1 MKSKLLIVIL
11 CIVSAMATHAQ
22 TWADLGDEEKLMKLK
37 SFRADNQKYLKDSLK
52 LTQKQM
58 TDLDN
63 INICF
68 LSTLD
73 RIDRY
78 AKDDANKEHLAQV
91 LWEVRWVQVDAV
103 IGKDKHDKYASYLKR
118 KLQKAIEQRQ
128 I

>member
-1 MKSKLLIVIL
+1 MKSKFLIVVI
-11 CIVSAMATHAQ
+11 CIVSAMTTHAQ

-37 SFRADNQKYLKDSLK
+37 SFRADNQQYLKDSLK

>member
-1 MKSKLLIVIL
+1 MKSKFLIVII

-22 TWADLGDEEKLMKLK
+22 TWADLADEEKLMKLK
-37 SFRADNQKYLKDSLK
+37 SFRTDNQKYLKDSLR

-78 AKDDANKEHLAQV
+78 TKEDANKEHLAQV
-91 LWEVRWVQVDAV
+91 LWEVRWAQVDAV
-103 IGKDKHDKYASYLKR
+103 IGKDKHEKYASYLKR